1 MMRLMFGYMLVSI
14 LTPEMITFF
23 VVLGV
28 IEDGEENEWFL
39 GIVDNGG
46 EKLDCVESLSLYG
59 ICGG

>member
-1 MMRLMFGYMLVSI
+1 
-14 LTPEMITFF
+14 

-39 GIVDNGG
+39 SIVDNGG

>member
-1 MMRLMFGYMLVSI
+1 
-14 LTPEMITFF
+14 

-59 ICGG
+59 IYGG